1 MRGRGKG
8 SKGIVVTATRIP
20 ISFCVEFLT
29 REEANQEKF
38 FLLACL
44 PSLNDRFR
52 SCLSRLF
59 SLVYKIYKGDLL
71 QAILWNAR
79 ANDVIDS
86 HICFTRQWD
95 QPRETNPSLPPR
107 DRSIFCVFYLLQSD
121 QIFCKGA
128 SINYVSRQ
136 GGGWGL
142 GKCLC
147 YYISLCSKVAY
158 GGGRGVKNWQ
168 NLAYVVYGWPL

>member
-29 REEANQEKF
+29 REANQEKF

-86 HICFTRQWD
+86 THMRGSARMVDNASNQGKLIPLFPIPVSMSLSKYWCNTNASSVSNLAISNQRLSFDKNRQSSLYTVGKNPTFKSWGWERKSR
-95 QPRETNPSLPPR
+95 QKSSPSL
-107 DRSIFCVFYLLQSD
+107 IL
-121 QIFCKGA
+121 
-128 SINYVSRQ
+128 
-136 GGGWGL
+136 
-142 GKCLC
+142 
-147 YYISLCSKVAY
+147 
-158 GGGRGVKNWQ
+158 
-168 NLAYVVYGWPL
+168 